1 VAACAL
7 VSLPL
12 IVLGPLRGDEQA
24 YHYPLAVAFSR
35 HFPLFEWDYTSAY
48 TPLPYV
54 VTGLL
59 MKLLGPHLIVARV
72 VNLLVGILG
81 IVGFYRT
88 ALLVRPGAALWAAV
102 FVAFA
107 PYYLRDC
114 SVFYVAI
121 WPVVCSVWALLFYLR
136 RRGRRDVL
144 LASVFMGAGSLSGQ
158 WAIII
163 VVAAVASECVS
174 AFDDRWKS
182 TRPRIVAALATVGV
196 ILLFQ
201 IPVVAVFIGWGG
213 LTPWRFRAHS
223 LEVTPQHLVGA
234 LAVIGFTFAWWVVAR
249 IGRLRPFQ
257 LTAVVALVP
266 LFLLALPEVSVY
278 QGASRFTGLT
288 AQILGRASNAL
299 GSETAV
305 LLVPAAM
312 LGVVALWLLL
322 SSPDAVRWPV
332 LRLATVLSIV
342 TFTAAVQLGESHTRI
357 AIVIAFLLAI
367 AVAPGDR
374 SLKLVVTQ
382 SSLLGVLYA
391 VYHAFIK
398 AA

>member
-1 VAACAL
+1 
-7 VSLPL
+7 
-12 IVLGPLRGDEQA
+12 
-24 YHYPLAVAFSR
+24 
-35 HFPLFEWDYTSAY
+35 
-48 TPLPYV
+48 
-54 VTGLL
+54 
-59 MKLLGPHLIVARV
+59 M
-72 VNLLVGILG
+72 
-81 IVGFYRT
+81 
-88 ALLVRPGAALWAAV
+88 
-102 FVAFA
+102 
-107 PYYLRDC
+107 
-114 SVFYVAI
+114 
-121 WPVVCSVWALLFYLR
+121 
-136 RRGRRDVL
+136 
-144 LASVFMGAGSLSGQ
+144 
-158 WAIII
+158 
-163 VVAAVASECVS
+163 
-174 AFDDRWKS
+174 
-182 TRPRIVAALATVGV
+182 
-196 ILLFQ
+196 
-201 IPVVAVFIGWGG
+201 
-213 LTPWRFRAHS
+213 
-223 LEVTPQHLVGA
+223 
-234 LAVIGFTFAWWVVAR
+234 IGFTFAWWVVAR